1 MSFYNVTNPT
11 TFAVLDL
18 QNRQGTIQQSALIRA
33 DSKQIF
39 TADTTLTAA
48 QVVAGVLFV
57 DTTAAARTITLP
69 SAASLLAL
77 LNAGTYAS
85 SPISLN
91 DIVFMTVVNYGHAAN
106 AVTIQTAGAATS
118 TTVAARTSESV
129 GIKFTNVTAGSEA
142 MSVVN

>member
-18 QNRQGTIQQSALIRA
+18 QNRQGTFQQSSLVRA

-48 QVVAGVLFV
+48 QVVAGALFI
-57 DTTAAARTITLP
+57 DTSVAARTMTLP

-85 SPISLN
+85 NPIALN
-91 DIVFMTVVNYGHAAN
+91 DIVFVTVVVYGHAAN
-106 AVTIQTAGAATS
+106 AATIQTAGGATS
-118 TTVAARTSESV
+118 TTVAARTSEQV

-142 MSVVN
+142 MIVLN

>member
-39 TADTTLTAA
+39 SADTTLTAA

-85 SPISLN
+85 SPISTN
-91 DIVFMTVVNYGHAAN
+91 DIVFMTVVAYGSGAN
-106 AVTIQTAGAATS
+106 AVTVQTAGAATS
-118 TTVAARTSESV
+118 TTVAGRTSEQV